1 MHNKETLQLNNPR
14 SQQNNL
20 ILIQSI
26 QKIELLIY
34 QQLYLFLAN
43 TIHTYYNYYNMVVC
57 MESFYLIIII
67 FSLYRVSMYYVY

>member
-43 TIHTYYNYYNMVVC
+43 TIHTYYNYHNMVVC